1 MALFN
6 FRWPRKNDE
15 AESVA
20 GAKRP
25 SRLAQGETVEAMRRR
40 ARHRLIGAA
49 VLVLA
54 GVIGFPLL
62 FDTQPRP
69 IPVNTP
75 ILIPDQSNTAP
86 EVVSGSQLA
95 GQSPAPSGRVAAS
108 ASLDDGEEVLSS
120 TPRSSGASASS
131 ATPSVAPVVTAA
143 AGAVGA
149 AAVAS
154 QTRPAA
160 KPEQKPEAKPK
171 PEVKPEPKPEAKPK
185 PEVKPERKPEP
196 KPETKPE
203 PKPETKPK
211 PEVKPEPK
219 PESKPEKPKAEP
231 KKPEPKPEHKPEPK
245 PESKPEHKPEPKRKP
260 DNSKADDAARARAL
274 LEGRSVPEPAA
285 AKEPAATNERFMVQI
300 GAFAEAS
307 KANEIKGKL
316 GSGAFTQTVDTKDGK
331 RTRVRMGP
339 YKSREEAEKAA
350 ARAKAQ
356 GLPASVFKG

>member
-6 FRWPRKNDE
+6 FRWPRKKDE

-25 SRLAQGETVEAMRRR
+25 GRLAQGESVEAMRRR

-54 GVIGFPLL
+54 GVVGFPLL

-75 ILIPDQSNTAP
+75 IVIPDQANTAP
-86 EVVSGSQLA
+86 EVVSGSQA
-95 GQSPAPSGRVAAS
+95 AAQSPAPSGRVAAN

-120 TPRSSGASASS
+120 NPRSSTTGASS
-131 ATPSVAPVVTAA
+131 ATATA
-143 AGAVGA
+143 A
-149 AAVAS
+149 AAVAGAGAAVVAS
-154 QTRPAA
+154 QT
-160 KPEQKPEAKPK
+160 KPEPK
-171 PEVKPEPKPEAKPK
+171 PEVKPKPEAKPEHK
-185 PEVKPERKPEP
+185 PEV
-196 KPETKPE
+196 KPE

-211 PEVKPEPK
+211 PEAKPEP
-219 PESKPEKPKAEP
+219 KPEKPKAEP
-231 KKPEPKPEHKPEPK
+231 KKPEPKPEPKHKPDT
-245 PESKPEHKPEPKRKP
+245 SKV
-260 DNSKADDAARARAL
+260 DDAARARAL
-274 LEGRSVPEPAA
+274 LEGRSAPEPAA
-285 AKEPAATNERFMVQI
+285 AKETAATNERFMVQI

-307 KANEIKGKL
+307 KANEIKSKL
-316 GSGAFTQTVDTKDGK
+316 GGGAFTQTIDTKDGK